1 MTNRIFLHVGSPKTG
16 TTFLQQVL
24 WSQREVAQEQGLLLP
39 LHSFNDHYLGT
50 LDVRGI
56 ADRDDSPRRA
66 AGIWKRLVAEAEAW
80 DGNVLISHELFAG
93 ATPEQAAEARA
104 VFAADTEVHVVVTA
118 RDLVR
123 QIPAEW
129 QEHVKHRSRASYP
142 RFEKKLQRENP
153 KTWFWQVQDFAS
165 VAARWGVALPSSRIH
180 VVTVPPPG
188 QSPQTL
194 WRRFAGL
201 LDLDADAFDLEGSR
215 SNTSLGYEQAELL
228 RRVNRELGERLP
240 IPGPYPVV
248 VKSMFAETLLSQ
260 RPGSKFGLSGEDTE
274 FAVARSLR
282 IVEELRDMR
291 VDVVGDLDELV
302 PSLDVPSAVPA
313 KRPSNKVLLQE
324 SVAALATVLDEYATQ
339 RQETLHAKRRLE
351 NLERDMRERPV
362 RLALLAM
369 TARWPWAMAARR
381 GWWRAANL
389 GRTVYRGGRRVRRG
403 LSRGSA

>member
-24 WSQREVAQEQGLLLP
+24 WSQREMAQEQGLMLP
-39 LHSFNDHYLGT
+39 LTSFNDHYLGT
-50 LDVRGI
+50 LDVRGL
-56 ADRDDSPRRA
+56 ADSDDAPRRA
-66 AGIWKRLVAEAEAW
+66 AGMWKRLASEAEAW

-104 VFAADTEVHVVVTA
+104 AFAADTEVHVVVTA

-142 RFEKKLQRENP
+142 RFVRKLQREDP
-153 KTWFWQVQDFAS
+153 QTWFWQVQDFAS
-165 VAARWGVALPSSRIH
+165 VAARWGVGLPSSRIH

-188 QSPQTL
+188 QPPQTL

-201 LDLDADAFDLEGSR
+201 LDLDAAAFDNEGSR

-248 VKSMFAETLLSQ
+248 VKSMFAERQLSQ
-260 RPGSKFGLSGEDTE
+260 RPGSKFGLSGEAVE
-274 FAVARSLR
+274 FAVERSAR
-282 IVEELRDMR
+282 IVAELREMG
-291 VDVVGDLDELV
+291 VDV
-302 PSLDVPSAVPA
+302 PTAVPVR
-313 KRPSNKVLLQE
+313 RPSNKALLQE
-324 SVAALATVLDEYATQ
+324 SVAALATLLDEYATQ
-339 RQETLHAKRRLE
+339 RQETLHAQRRLE

-369 TARWPWAMAARR
+369 TARWSWAMAARR
-381 GWWRAANL
+381 GWWRVANL
-389 GRTVYRGGRRVRRG
+389 GRKAHKGGRRLRRG